1 MKSIFSLSLFLCLS
15 TAILLAQ
22 EKSKEETPA
31 PPKSKEI
38 EELKLKLNEDGS
50 RYLKATILNQVWLR
64 YNDSNPGTTVLTDPT
79 SETFD
84 IGLRRTRLQL
94 YGQITDRVF
103 FYLQFGQ
110 NNFNYLA
117 GQNATNSGNRKNQV
131 FFHDALG
138 EYRVFKGTDK
148 LHLGGGLTITNGL
161 SRFSQPSIGTIMSM
175 DVPVFAQATVDQT
188 DEFSRKLSVY
198 ARGQIGKLD
207 YRVVL
212 SDPFPVTSNGL
223 PQAGINATNASFAY
237 DNHSKQYQAMLIWNF
252 FDKESHVTPYMTG
265 TYLGKKKV
273 LNLEAGFISQNNA
286 TWTGSN
292 TNADPTTDPTRKYY
306 NMNLWS
312 VALFYDAP
320 VNAEKGTAINA
331 YVGYFGTDYG
341 TRYLR
346 YNGIM
351 NPANGGTPGVTPL
364 ATGGNPSNGNA
375 FGNAFPMF
383 GTGSVIYSQFGYLL
397 KKDLLGEG
405 HGTLMPYVTYQSANY
420 ERLDKP
426 MNVYDLGVN
435 WFIKGHTSKLTMDYQ
450 WRPTYSQ
457 LGSDLIRDSGMKGQ
471 LVLQYQFFF

>member
-1 MKSIFSLSLFLCLS
+1 MKYLFFINLYICLFCSSLLV
-15 TAILLAQ
+15 AQ
-22 EKSKEETPA
+22 EKPKEETPA
-31 PPKSKEI
+31 PAPPKPKEI
-38 EELKLKLNEDGS
+38 EELRLKLNEDGS
-50 RYLKATILNQVWLR
+50 HYIKATILNQVWLR
-64 YNDSNPGTTVLTDPT
+64 YNESNPGTTVLGDPT

-94 YGQITDRVF
+94 YGQITERVF

-117 GQNATNSGNRKNQV
+117 GQNAANSGNRKNQV

-138 EYRVFKGTDK
+138 EYRVFKGSDK

-161 SRFSQPSIGTIMSM
+161 SRFSQPSIGSIMSL

-188 DEFSRKLSVY
+188 DEFSRKLSIY

-212 SDPFPVTSNGL
+212 SDPFPITSNGL
-223 PQAGINATNASFAY
+223 PQAGINPTNAAFAY

-252 FDKESHVTPYMTG
+252 FDKESHATPYMTG

-273 LNLEAGFISQNNA
+273 LNLEAGFITQSNA

-292 TNADPTTDPTRKYY
+292 TNAASSASPDPNRKYY

-320 VNAEKGTAINA
+320 INVEKGTAINA

-341 TRYLR
+341 SGYLR

-351 NPANGGTPGVTPL
+351 NPANGSNIASPG
-364 ATGGNPSNGNA
+364 AS

-383 GTGSVIYSQFGYLL
+383 GTGNVIYAQLGYLL

-405 HGTLMPYVTYQSANY
+405 HGTLMPYVTYQGASY
-420 ERLDKP
+420 DRLDKR
-426 MNVYDLGVN
+426 MDVIDIGTN
-435 WFIKGHTSKLTMDYQ
+435 WFIKGHTSKLTLDYQ
-450 WRPTYSQ
+450 IRPTYSQ
-457 LGSDLIRDSGMKGQ
+457 QINGDLIKDSSIKGQ

>member
-1 MKSIFSLSLFLCLS
+1 MLDIEFMFKKRIAMRNFLLLLLLWYAF
-15 TAILLAQ
+15 TAISQ
-22 EKSKEETPA
+22 EKP
-31 PPKSKEI
+31 KEI
-38 EELKLKLNEDGS
+38 DELRLKLNEDGS
-50 RYLKATILNQVWLR
+50 HYIKATILNQVWLR
-64 YNDSNPGTTVLTDPT
+64 YNDSNPGTTVLGDPT

-94 YGQITDRVF
+94 YGQLTDRMF

-117 GQNATNSGNRKNQV
+117 GQNKDNNGNRKNQV

-138 EYRVFKGTDK
+138 EYRVFKGSDK

-161 SRFSQPSIGTIMSM
+161 SRFSQPSVGTIMSM

-198 ARGQIGKLD
+198 ARGQLGKLD

-223 PQAGINATNASFAY
+223 TPPAISPTNANFAW

-273 LNLEAGFISQNNA
+273 LNLEAGFITQNNA

-292 TNADPTTDPTRKYY
+292 TGLASTDPTRKYY

-341 TRYLR
+341 KGYLR

-351 NPANGGTPGVTPL
+351 NPANG
-364 ATGGNPSNGNA
+364 NSNTSVLNTTSGSPA
-375 FGNAFPMF
+375 GSLGNAFPMF
-383 GTGSVIYSQFGYLL
+383 GTGNVLYAQFGYLF

-405 HGTLMPYVTYQSANY
+405 HGTLMPYVTYQGANY
-420 ERLDKP
+420 ERLDKQ
-426 MNVYDLGVN
+426 MNVIDIGTN
-435 WFIKGHTSKLTMDYQ
+435 WFIKGHTSKLALDYQ
-450 WRPTYSQ
+450 MRPTYTQ
-457 LGSDLIRDSGMKGQ
+457 QINGDLIRDSSMKGQ

>member
-1 MKSIFSLSLFLCLS
+1 MKHYNFLLTILFFLSGAAFGQQ
-15 TAILLAQ
+15 Q
-22 EKSKEETPA
+22 EKQKEEA
-31 PPKSKEI
+31 PVPPLKKEL
-38 EELKLKLNEDGS
+38 EELRLKLNEDGS
-50 RYLKATILNQVWLR
+50 HYIKATLLNQVWLR
-64 YNDSNPGTTVLTDPT
+64 YNESNPGTTVLTDPT

-84 IGLRRTRLQL
+84 IGLRRTRLQM

-117 GQNATNSGNRKNQV
+117 GQNSTNSGNRKNQV

-138 EYRVFKGTDK
+138 EYRVFKGSDK

-161 SRFSQPSIGTIMSM
+161 SRFSQPSVGTIMSM

-188 DEFSRKLSVY
+188 DEFSRKLSIY

-212 SDPFPVTSNGL
+212 SDPFPITSNGL
-223 PQAGINATNASFAY
+223 PQAGTSATNANFAY
-237 DNHSKQYQAMLIWNF
+237 NNHNKQYQAMLIWNF

-273 LNLEAGFISQNNA
+273 LNLEAGFITQNNA
-286 TWTGSN
+286 TWTG
-292 TNADPTTDPTRKYY
+292 DPAAVTPIGVILPDPTRKYY
-306 NMNLWS
+306 SMNLWS
-312 VALFYDAP
+312 VAMFYDAP
-320 VNAEKGTAINA
+320 VNTEKGSAINA
-331 YVGYFGTDYG
+331 YLGYFNTDYG

-351 NPANGGTPGVTPL
+351 NPANGGTAGVTP
-364 ATGGNPSNGNA
+364 AGA
-375 FGNAFPMF
+375 AYGNAFPMF
-383 GTGSVIYSQFGYLL
+383 GTGSVIYAQFGYLM

-405 HGTLMPYVTYQSANY
+405 HGTLMPYVTYQGANY
-420 ERLDKP
+420 DRLDKP
-426 MNVYDLGVN
+426 MAVYDLGVN

-450 WRPTYSQ
+450 LRPTYTP

-471 LVLQYQFFF
+471 VTVQYQFFF

>member
-1 MKSIFSLSLFLCLS
+1 MKNILFVIIELFCIS
-15 TAILLAQ
+15 AFAQ
-22 EKSKEETPA
+22 EAKQEAVA
-31 PPKSKEI
+31 PPPKKEL
-38 EELKLKLNEDGS
+38 EELRLKLNEDGS
-50 RYLKATILNQVWLR
+50 HYIKATILNQIWLR
-64 YNDSNPGTTVLTDPT
+64 YNDSNPGTTVLGDPT

-117 GQNATNSGNRKNQV
+117 GQNSTNSGNRKNQV

-138 EYRVFKGTDK
+138 EYRVFKGSDK

-161 SRFSQPSIGTIMSM
+161 SRFSQPSVGTIMSM

-188 DEFSRKLSVY
+188 DEFSRKLSIY

-207 YRVVL
+207 YRIVL
-212 SDPFPVTSNGL
+212 SDPFPVTSNGQ
-223 PQAGINATNASFAY
+223 PQAGINFNNASFAY
-237 DNHSKQYQAMLIWNF
+237 NNHSKQYQAMLIWNF

-265 TYLGKKKV
+265 TYLGKKKI
-273 LNLEAGFISQNNA
+273 LNLEAGFITQSNA

-292 TNADPTTDPTRKYY
+292 INADPTTDPNRKYY

-312 VALFYDAP
+312 VAMFYDTP
-320 VNAEKGTAINA
+320 LNAEKGTAINA
-331 YVGYFGTDYG
+331 YVGYFNTDYG

-351 NPANGGTPGVTPL
+351 NPANGTSLPNTP
-364 ATGGNPSNGNA
+364 TGNY
-375 FGNAFPMF
+375 GNAFPMF
-383 GTGSVIYSQFGYLL
+383 GTGNVIYAQFGYLL

-405 HGTLMPYVTYQSANY
+405 KGTLMPYVTYQSANY
-420 ERLDKP
+420 TRLDKQ
-426 MNVYDLGVN
+426 MNVYDVGVN
-435 WFIKGHTSKLTMDYQ
+435 WFIKGHTSKLTLDYQ
-450 WRPTYSQ
+450 MRPTYNAV
-457 LGSDLIRDSGMKGQ
+457 GNDLIQDSSMKAQ
-471 LVLQYQFFF
+471 MVLQYQFFF

>member
-1 MKSIFSLSLFLCLS
+1 MKISYYSFLFLILNSISGLS
-15 TAILLAQ
+15 Q
-22 EKSKEETPA
+22 DKP
-31 PPKSKEI
+31 KEI

-50 RYLKATILNQVWLR
+50 HYIKATILNQIWFR
-64 YNDSNPGTTVLTDPT
+64 YNQSNAGTTVLGDPT
-79 SETFD
+79 VETFD

-117 GQNATNSGNRKNQV
+117 GQNSANSGNRKNQV

-161 SRFSQPSIGTIMSM
+161 SRFSQPSVGTIMSM
-175 DVPVFAQATVDQT
+175 DVPIFAQATVDQT

-207 YRVVL
+207 YRIIL
-212 SDPFPVTSNGL
+212 SDPFPITSNGL
-223 PQAGINATNASFAY
+223 PQPGINATNANFAW
-237 DNHSKQYQAMLIWNF
+237 DNHSKQYQAIFIWNF

-273 LNLEAGFISQNNA
+273 LNLEGGFITQANA

-292 TNADPTTDPTRKYY
+292 TNADPTTDPNRKYY

-312 VALFYDAP
+312 VAMFYDAP

-331 YVGYFGTDYG
+331 YLGYFNTDYG

-351 NPANGGTPGVTPL
+351 NPANGTNVGGAP
-364 ATGGNPSNGNA
+364 TGSY
-375 FGNAFPMF
+375 GNAFPMF
-383 GTGSVIYSQFGYLL
+383 GTGSVVYAQFGYLL

-405 HGTLMPYVTYQSANY
+405 NGTLMPYITYQGANY
-420 ERLDKP
+420 DRLDKQ
-426 MNVYDLGVN
+426 MNLFDFGIN
-435 WFIKGHTSKLTMDYQ
+435 WFMKGHTSKLTLDYQ
-450 WRPTYSQ
+450 LRPTYTPF
-457 LGSDLIRDSGMKGQ
+457 GNDLIQNSGMNGQ
-471 LVLQYQFFF
+471 VVAQYQFFF